1 MSTSRIDRRTAFGVL
16 GGLGVLVAVNVP
28 SLGSD
33 PWPFRPPSVVA
44 RGLLAP
50 LVNAAD
56 GGWDLGVVR
65 TPAMLAGVLVAAIA
79 IAGWRTQL
87 WRPGVLVGA
96 CVVVV
101 ALVTVP
107 ATLLQVGLR
116 DGSAPWFHTNDST
129 YQIEL
134 AGELVRHGHT
144 PYGHD
149 YAGSGLDRF
158 YSRDGTLPPATERPQ
173 VALTHF
179 AYFPGTALTAAAWS
193 FVPSP
198 FDDYRVLVLLATIG
212 CFFAVLL
219 FDAPLS
225 SRLVVGAA
233 IAANPLMARGA
244 WFGTADATA
253 ILSLLLAFGL
263 LTRSRYV
270 WAGVALAAAI
280 LLKQFALVAVPFFVV
295 MMLARGLP
303 RAVFLRASAAFG
315 AVLAAGFLPFVIADA
330 GALWRD
336 TVGYGTGTYR
346 ILGYGLSA
354 LLLNIGI
361 IDDRYGAYPFA
372 LLALILWLP
381 VTAWLVWA
389 VRRSGHD
396 WEAVAGFAV
405 SIFVL
410 VFIARVFQTSYLVW
424 PLTGVAVAVLLA
436 QRGARDSSP

>member
-1 MSTSRIDRRTAFGVL
+1 MSASRVDRSAAFGVL
-16 GGLGVLVAVNVP
+16 GALGVIVAVNVP

-33 PWPFRPPSVVA
+33 PWPFRPPSVIA
-44 RGLLAP
+44 SGLLGP
-50 LVNAAD
+50 LVDAAD
-56 GGWDLGVVR
+56 GEWDLGVIR
-65 TPAMLAGVLVAAIA
+65 TPAMLAGVLIAAAA
-79 IAGWRTQL
+79 IAGWRTAS
-87 WRPGVLVGA
+87 WRGGVLVA
-96 CVVVV
+96 TCTAVV
-101 ALVTVP
+101 LLITVP

-116 DGSAPWFHTNDST
+116 DASAPWFHTNDST

-134 AGELVRHGHT
+134 AGDLVRHGHT

-149 YAGSGLDRF
+149 FSGSGLDRF
-158 YSRDGTLPPATERPQ
+158 YSRDGSLPPPAEHPQ

-193 FVPSP
+193 FVPKP

-219 FDAPLS
+219 FDAPLP

-233 IAANPLMARGA
+233 VAANPLMARGA

-253 ILSLLLAFGL
+253 LLALLLAFAL

-295 MMLARGLP
+295 MLLARGLP
-303 RAVFLRASAAFG
+303 RAVLTRTAAAFG
-315 AVLAAGFLPFVIADA
+315 AVLAAGFLPFLIADA

-336 TVGYGTGTYR
+336 TVSYGTGTYR

-354 LLLNIGI
+354 LLLNAGV
-361 IDDRYGAYPFA
+361 IDDRYSAYPFA
-372 LLALILWLP
+372 LLALVVWLP
-381 VTAWLVWA
+381 VTVWLVWA
-389 VRRSGHD
+389 VRRSGRD
-396 WEAVAGFAV
+396 WEAAAGFAA

-410 VFIARVFQTSYLVW
+410 LYIARVFQTSYLVW
-424 PLTGVAVAVLLA
+424 PLTAIAIAFLLA
-436 QRGARDSSP
+436 QGEARGSSP